1 VLLYCSIGISLVVP
15 YPTKTTSTHNT
26 PPVHPT
32 PQQASS
38 PTCLCSSCWQFGPCG
53 VWCKHHVLNVTDVF
67 SSVWPRRRLIS
78 RSPGRSMRFSSVQS
92 HFFLSPIG
100 GRTLKMPVPYPPPN
114 LGAYTRTPSHN
125 HPCSA
130 VGAHIISLRL
140 DDLVVPKLPACGCE

>member
-92 HFFLSPIG
+92 PFFFFSDWG
-100 GRTLKMPVPYPPPN
+100 
-114 LGAYTRTPSHN
+114 
-125 HPCSA
+125 
-130 VGAHIISLRL
+130 L
-140 DDLVVPKLPACGCE
+140 DPQDARPLPASQSGSLYPDPFSQPPVFGRRGTHHLP